1 MSNNLNEKARELLP
15 CPFCGSSDIGER
27 HVVTYSVDSSYNM
40 FGCDQCLAGFE
51 EGDATEWNRRA
62 ELTRLRAQ
70 VTDEMVERAV
80 AAFGERDGFVPFDR
94 DADHW
99 AGKMRAALTAAL
111 EGWK

>member
-70 VTDEMVERAV
+70 VTDAYVEAV
-80 AAFGERDGFVPFDR
+80 WNALP
-94 DADHW
+94 ADDIPTLTRR
-99 AGKMRAALTAAL
+99 KLRAALTAAL